1 MLVNGYFVDSVL
13 SRNRY
18 KKLVVRVAVHWYA
31 LKIVGECNLKVV
43 HLVVGEGD
51 FPVGEFAELDTIV
64 GIEKILKCEY
74 FTVNI
79 QTYHAADRHAAI
91 VADTEAHVLPFH
103 PHVLWVFSVD
113 VKVVGFKVVF
123 VTKYGQLPLPNGLTR
138 R

>member
-74 FTVNI
+74 FTVNYRPTM
-79 QTYHAADRHAAI
+79 QLT
-91 VADTEAHVLPFH
+91 DTP
-103 PHVLWVFSVD
+103 P
-113 VKVVGFKVVF
+113 
-123 VTKYGQLPLPNGLTR
+123 
-138 R
+138 